1 MIAMAG
7 VSDWHKKERKKELKK
22 NKDARLAARNE
33 RVLVEK
39 SIPVIRK
46 EIEKLEASLKQTP
59 SHGTQM
65 KVDRLNKEL
74 KLLLQNEETSKK
86 STTIAPI
93 RPPLPVHEPLPD
105 PRVSIYF
112 DVAMNPYG
120 EPPPGRPRLFH
131 RRGGGTTLTLR
142 EACVPGEDDDD
153 VDAAAV
159 PSSAAKNDK
168 PNSLVVA
175 TTKLETTKQDDTVVV
190 KDLRAKETGHSR
202 SEKPPPTKKVKVSS
216 SSSSAAPQKNSVAEP
231 VRPIVSTEPKA
242 VPELPRASSS
252 VKRSK
257 KLAVDIWAST
267 LELEYDNDSWEY
279 RDSVA
284 NALQGPF
291 STQQM
296 QGWIQAGHFPA
307 HILARK
313 VHTEEWRK
321 ISQIKDLWGERNIN
335 GAKKRKPSPAA
346 TNDQTDVQKRMA
358 ALRQR
363 KSHDTMAVGDSVLD
377 RIAALRGDAAVLPPP
392 DDDVR
397 SRIAALR
404 KDPPNDDDDDD
415 AQSRIARLRAG
426 GGDVNRTPV
435 EETTMIEEAPFHSD
449 QNLDGVPVE
458 DDVPTRSHIPVSTIP
473 LPPPPPPPPV
483 PQQRSAPELPSYP
496 APLLPGM
503 PLPPPPPAP
512 LARQN
517 IDEDLPSYP
526 SNIESS
532 TDLPAYPLL
541 PSMMEED
548 VDIVAPYPM
557 PSLEEDDGLEAIA
570 AYPMDIS
577 NMSDFGASDAS
588 PMPSI
593 IDDSRP
599 VGQPEVIE
607 NPRPGLKKAK
617 IDKSLVAFLPTALQR
632 KRPQ

>member
-1 MIAMAG
+1 MAG
-7 VSDWHKKERKKELKK
+7 VSDWHKQQRKKELKK

-39 SIPVIRK
+39 SSPVIRK

-74 KLLLQNEETSKK
+74 KLLLQNEETGKK

-142 EACVPGEDDDD
+142 EACVPGEDDDL
-153 VDAAAV
+153 DAAGV

-168 PNSLVVA
+168 ANSLIIA
-175 TTKLETTKQDDTVVV
+175 TTKLETTKRDDKVVV
-190 KDLRAKETGHSR
+190 KDLRAKATGHNR
-202 SEKPPPTKKVKVSS
+202 SEKPPPTKKVQLSS
-216 SSSSAAPQKNSVAEP
+216 SSSSATQKNSLAEP
-231 VRPIVSTEPKA
+231 ARPIVSTEPKA
-242 VPELPRASSS
+242 VPELPQASSS

-296 QGWIQAGHFPA
+296 QGWIKAGHFPA
-307 HILARK
+307 HTLARK

-321 ISQIKDLWGERNIN
+321 MSQIKDLWGQRNNN
-335 GAKKRKPSPAA
+335 GAKKRKPVA
-346 TNDQTDVQKRMA
+346 NDQTDVQKRMA

-363 KSHDTMAVGDSVLD
+363 KSHDTMPVVDSILD
-377 RIAALRGDAAVLPPP
+377 RIAALRGAVQPPQ

-404 KDPPNDDDDDD
+404 KDPPSDDDDDV
-415 AQSRIARLRAG
+415 QSRIARLRAG
-426 GGDVNRTPV
+426 GGDVNRTPG
-435 EETTMIEEAPFHSD
+435 EETTIIEEALFHSD
-449 QNLDGVPVE
+449 QNLDGAPVE
-458 DDVPTRSHIPVSTIP
+458 EVVPRRSHIPVSVIP
-473 LPPPPPPPPV
+473 LPPPPPPPPA
-483 PQQRSAPELPSYP
+483 PQQRSAPKLPSYP

-503 PLPPPPPAP
+503 PLPPPPVP

-517 IDEDLPSYP
+517 IDKELPSYP

-557 PSLEEDDGLEAIA
+557 PSLEEDDGLDAIA

-577 NMSDFGASDAS
+577 NVSDFGASDAS
-588 PMPSI
+588 PMPLF

-599 VGQPEVIE
+599 AGQPQVIE